1 MPKTT
6 FNPLLNKRF
15 QIQEEQLSSA
25 YSKTAIDFTVDN
37 SGSAVKFFDVATATL
52 IDFYLVNTIEAVQNG
67 TGIKIQTEAGYKILV
82 EKLDLATTYI
92 NGVQV
97 TQVLATAI
105 QDLNNLFANAGVS
118 GVPPV
123 ITSAITI
130 NMQQGN
136 TLNYTLT
143 GTNGVAYSW
152 DSLPAGILTLE
163 GNLKTIIGGSGLTIG
178 TYTFTARIVN
188 YYGEDTQTITLN
200 VHGVFS
206 NTYSVDGS
214 WQINFPNQVA
224 GQENITPLYRPSMT
238 GTSADA
244 WSMLGWFKW
253 RVSNFNAQTL
263 FHFGHPSSNTDGKV
277 YVQVKQ
283 NNSNNIQVTLFYGS
297 NTDYLQQVVD
307 TNIAYTGWHSLLI
320 TYTGGDTG
328 NNSANISTYH
338 NQFSIH
344 VDGVQQSTVDTDG
357 NYGFTGS
364 LDGTSNSSSPL
375 VLLKKGYF
383 NTFAPYLYVDEIA
396 FWDSDRSAD
405 AVVLH
410 NGGTPLDLTATYSPL
425 YTDYFR
431 FGDGTNDITNFP
443 VMTNLGIGPDLT
455 MLNGTVA
462 KYVNIVP

>member
-1 MPKTT
+1 MSKTT

-15 QIQEEQLSSA
+15 QIQEEQLSPS

-52 IDFYLVNTIEAVQNG
+52 VDYYLVNTIEAVQNG
-67 TGIKIQTEAGYKILV
+67 TGIKIQTEAGYKVLIN
-82 EKLDLATTYI
+82 KLDLATTYI

-97 TQVLATAI
+97 TQILATAI
-105 QDLNNLFANAGVS
+105 QDLNNLFSNTGVS

-123 ITSAITI
+123 ITSSTTI
-130 NMQQGN
+130 NMQEGN
-136 TLNYTLT
+136 ALNYTLT

-152 DSLPAGILTLE
+152 IGLPPGILTLE
-163 GNLKTIIGGSGLTIG
+163 GNLKTIVGGSSLAIG
-178 TYTFTARIVN
+178 IYTFTAVIVN
-188 YYGEDTQTITLN
+188 YYGEATKTITLN

-206 NTYSVDGS
+206 NTFSVDGS
-214 WQINFPNQVA
+214 WQINFPNQVV

-244 WSMLGWFKW
+244 WSMLSWFKW
-253 RVSNFNAQTL
+253 RVSNFNIQTL
-263 FHFGHPSSNTDGKV
+263 FHFGHPSSNVDGKV
-277 YVQVKQ
+277 YAQVKQ
-283 NNSNNIQVTLFYGS
+283 NSSNNIQVILFYGS
-297 NTDYLQQVVD
+297 NINYLQQVVD
-307 TNIAYTGWHSLLI
+307 TNIPYTGWHSLLI

-328 NNSANISTYH
+328 NNSADITTYH

-344 VDGVQQSTVDTDG
+344 VDGIQQSTVNTDG

-364 LDGTSNSSSPL
+364 LDGTSNSNSPL

-383 NTFAPYLYVDEIA
+383 NSFAPYLYVDEMA

-405 AVVLH
+405 AVELH
-410 NGGTPLDLTATYSPL
+410 NNGTPLDLTSTYSPL

-431 FGDGTNDITNFP
+431 FGDGTNDITSFP
-443 VMTNLGIGPDLT
+443 TMTNLGIGPDLT
-455 MLNGTVA
+455 MLNGTIA